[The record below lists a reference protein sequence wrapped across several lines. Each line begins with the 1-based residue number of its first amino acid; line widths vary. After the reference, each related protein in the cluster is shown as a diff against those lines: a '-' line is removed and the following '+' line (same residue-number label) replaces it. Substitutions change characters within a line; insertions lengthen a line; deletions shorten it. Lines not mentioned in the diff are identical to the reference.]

1 MSDHIIISKS
11 PSDHRTYK
19 ALQLPNGLRAILI
32 HDPQI
37 EAGSTASEL
46 KPDGPKTSSHKEIV
60 DDDASMT
67 EEDGSSDSEEGSSD
81 SGSDNSVSEDDE
93 HEHVRPHH
101 PRYGSHSST
110 INSGVKKAAAALS
123 VGIGHY
129 SDPKHL
135 PGLSHYLEH
144 MLFMGSEKYPDENDY
159 DAFLSSNSGSS
170 NACTEEESTTYHFDC
185 APAALEGALD
195 RFAQFFVAPLIKADA
210 LEREVQA
217 VDNEFSGVLQSDSCR
232 HLQLR
237 SFSSK
242 KNHPMRNFG
251 WGNRKSLAEDPIKAG
266 IDVRSELLKHYK
278 EHYSAERM
286 NLVLL
291 GGETLELMEN
301 WVVEKF
307 AKVPSGKGPRPTFGT
322 HGLPFDGPPFGGDI
336 TGLVRVIC
344 GGKEGLNIDNGTIHS
359 NTANNVGGL
368 QNSLITV
375 LPAIRDEHRITVTF
389 PFPCLQTE
397 YKKKAED
404 YLSHFI
410 GHEGKGSLLAD
421 LKASGWATDL
431 CAGVSE
437 QTSASYLF
445 DVSITLTEAG
455 LVAGPGCGLT
465 VVDSLFHYLSM
476 LRAAQPQ
483 RWAWDEMATIAEMK
497 WKFLE
502 EEDAADYT
510 AQIASDMHM
519 YPVEHTLQGMYLHE
533 DFDPKLIKELLN
545 KMSTTALR
553 IDLQTKNYEACYQR
567 LAEIVVQCSENG
579 GVEHDTTE
587 DGTGKVDNEEGKKM
601 KNGIYFNS
609 TSIIQKGEEP
619 WFGIPFVT
627 TIVPQEMIKK
637 WSLDESERD
646 STQGKLRLPPP
657 NPYLAS
663 DFTLKCEETA
673 QKTEYGD
680 TIEVD
685 ANAAPPSSF
694 SSTSSSA
701 FPSPPSQVHATKG
714 LSVWHKMDSTFKI
727 PRTNAYFRI
736 SLPAAYC
743 TPRSSAMTHLVTKI
757 LEDSLCQEA
766 YLADV
771 ASLHYNIWFEG
782 YQGIDIKVDGFS
794 HKLPLLATFIF
805 KTIAALQFTD
815 EDYTRIHEHLVR
827 SYRNAN
833 MKPMKHANYLRL
845 RLLKKEMW
853 PIEALRPEV
862 EAVTAADIRAFLP
875 VLLKQSHIESLIFGN
890 VTEKEA
896 ISLGEAARAALG
908 AVSTA
913 TSNDLCLHLPD
924 PCCSWLLHAPVV
936 NADEENSAVEVYFQ
950 CGPSHD
956 PRRRAVLD
964 CVDQLVYEPCY
975 DTLRTKEQLGYT
987 VSSGPRL
994 THGISGFC
1002 VVVQSGVHGP
1012 VYLDARVDV
1021 FLSGFLERLKKMD
1034 TTEFEKNRE
1043 ALLANKLMKDRNLAE
1058 EAERAWDAVT
1068 NRGQDFKFREEEV
1081 EAIKNLKQQEVV
1093 DFFEKIIAPGGVERK
1108 KVAVHV
1114 AGKVHLNDLKAE
1126 ALPDGV
1132 VEVIKI
1138 DEMKQK
1144 HGFYPEN
1151 KKSTAK

>member
-1 MSDHIIISKS
+1 MSDHIIIS

-32 HDPQI
+32 RDPQI
-37 EAGSTASEL
+37 EAASTISDL
-46 KPDGPKTSSHKEIV
+46 KPDGSQAPSHKELV
-60 DDDASMT
+60 DDNASMG
-67 EEDGSSDSEEGSSD
+67 EEDGSSESEEGSSD
-81 SGSDNSVSEDDE
+81 SGRDSFVSEDEEE

-101 PRYGSHSST
+101 PRNGSHSST
-110 INSGVKKAAAALS
+110 KSGGVKKAAAALS
-123 VGIGHY
+123 VGIGHF

-185 APAALEGALD
+185 APGALEGALD

-217 VDNEFSGVLQSDSCR
+217 VDNEFSGVLQNDSCR
-232 HLQLR
+232 HLQIR

-242 KNHPMRNFG
+242 ENHPMRNFG
-251 WGNRKSLAEDPIKAG
+251 WGNRKSLAEDPKKAG
-266 IDVRSELLKHYK
+266 IDIRSELLKHYK

-286 NLVLL
+286 NLVVL
-291 GGETLELMEN
+291 GGETLETMEN

-307 AKVPSGKGPRPTFGT
+307 TKVPSGKGPRPNFTA
-322 HGLPFDGPPFGGDI
+322 HGVPFDGPPFGGDF
-336 TGLVRVIC
+336 TGFVS
-344 GGKEGLNIDNGTIHS
+344 EGTDSNGTKKS
-359 NTANNVGGL
+359 NTTSHICSF
-368 QNSLITV
+368 QNSLITI
-375 LPAIRDEHRITVTF
+375 LPSIRDEHRITVTF

-397 YKKKAED
+397 YTKKAED

-455 LVAGPGCGLT
+455 LEADPGCGLA

-483 RWAWDEMATIAEMK
+483 RWAWEEMATIAEMR
-497 WKFLE
+497 WNFLE
-502 EEDAADYT
+502 EEDAAEYT

-519 YPVEHTLQGMYLHE
+519 YPVQHTLQGMYLHE
-533 DFDPKLIKELLN
+533 KFDPNLINTLLHQ
-545 KMSTTALR
+545 MTTTALR
-553 IDLQTKNYEACYQR
+553 IDVQTKNYEACCQR
-567 LAEIVVQCSENG
+567 VAEIVVECSENE
-579 GVEHDTTE
+579 GVE
-587 DGTGKVDNEEGKKM
+587 DGGKEKADKKGTKKKKKGNNHV
-601 KNGIYFNS
+601 KNDDAPK
-609 TSIIQKGEEP
+609 SIMIEKGEEP

-627 TIVPQEMIKK
+627 TIVPSKMIKN

-646 STQGKLRLPPP
+646 STQGNLYLPPP

-663 DFTLKCEETA
+663 DFNLKCEQQPQQEKNEMLSVEATP
-673 QKTEYGD
+673 
-680 TIEVD
+680 
-685 ANAAPPSSF
+685 APF
-694 SSTSSSA
+694 STSSSA
-701 FPSPPSQVHATKG
+701 FPSPSRHVYTTKG
-714 LSVWHKMDSTFKI
+714 LSVWHKMDSTFNI
-727 PRTNAYFRI
+727 PRTNAYFKL

-815 EDYTRIHEHLVR
+815 EDFTRIHEQLVR

-833 MKPMKHANYLRL
+833 MKPLKHANYLRL
-845 RLLKKEMW
+845 RLLKKEIW
-853 PIEALRPEV
+853 PLEALRSEM
-862 EAVTAADIRAFLP
+862 EIVTAADIRAFLP
-875 VLLKQSHIESLIFGN
+875 VLLKETHIESLIFGN

-913 TSNDLCLHLPD
+913 ILDDLCLHLPD

-936 NADEENSAVEVYFQ
+936 NADEENSAIEVYFQ

-956 PRRRAVLD
+956 PRRRALLD

-1002 VVVQSGVHGP
+1002 VVVQSSVYGP
-1012 VYLDARVDV
+1012 LHLNSRVDV
-1021 FLSGFLERLKKMD
+1021 FLTGFLERLKNMD
-1034 TTEFEKNRE
+1034 MPEFEKNRQ
-1043 ALLANKLMKDRNLAE
+1043 ALLANKLLKDRNLAE
-1058 EAERAWDAVT
+1058 EAERAWDTIT
-1068 NRGQDFKFREEEV
+1068 NRGQDFKLREEEV
-1081 EAIKNLKQQEVV
+1081 EAIKNLKHEEVV
-1093 DFFEKIIAPGGVERK
+1093 DFFEKVIAPGGLERRK
-1108 KVAVHV
+1108 LAVHI
-1114 AGKVHLNDLKAE
+1114 AGKAHLDDLKAE
-1126 ALPDGV
+1126 NVPDGV
-1132 VEVIKI
+1132 VEVREI
-1138 DEMKQK
+1138 DEIKQK
-1144 HGFYPEN
+1144 YGFYPEI
-1151 KKSTAK
+1151 KKYKMQK

>member
-1 MSDHIIISKS
+1 MSDHNTISKS
-11 PSDHRTYK
+11 DSDHRTYK

-46 KPDGPKTSSHKEIV
+46 KPDGAEAPSHKEIV
-60 DDDASMT
+60 DDDASMS
-67 EEDGSSDSEEGSSD
+67 ERNGSSNSEDGSSD
-81 SGSDNSVSEDDE
+81 SGSDNVVSEDEE

-101 PRYGSHSST
+101 PRDGSHSST
-110 INSGVKKAAAALS
+110 NSGGVKKAAAALS
-123 VGIGHY
+123 VGIGHF

-170 NACTEEESTTYHFDC
+170 NACTEEEATTYHFDC

-217 VDNEFSGVLQSDSCR
+217 VDNEFSGVLQSDACR

-237 SFSSK
+237 SFSSQ

-266 IDVRSELLKHYK
+266 VDIRSELLQHYK

-286 NLVLL
+286 NLVVL
-291 GGETLELMEN
+291 GGETIEMMES

-307 AKVPSGKGPRPTFGT
+307 SKVPSGKGPRPNFSA
-322 HGLPFDGPPFGGDI
+322 HGLPFDGPPFGGEI
-336 TGLVRVIC
+336 TGFN
-344 GGKEGLNIDNGTIHS
+344 GAPSGEQKEGVVTGNGIVNS
-359 NTANNVGGL
+359 NTASNVGTF
-368 QNSLITV
+368 QYSLIII

-389 PFPCLQTE
+389 AFPCLQTE

-437 QTSASYLF
+437 QTSAFYLF

-455 LVAGPGCGLT
+455 LVDGPGCGLA
-465 VVDSLFHYLSM
+465 VVDSLFQYLSM

-502 EEDAADYT
+502 EEDAAEYT

-533 DFDPKLIKELLN
+533 EFDPKLINELLSR
-545 KMSTTALR
+545 MTTTAVR
-553 IDLQTKNYEACYQR
+553 VDLQTKNYEVCCQR
-567 LAEIVVQCSENG
+567 LAEIVADSSEHGSVEVGRANG
-579 GVEHDTTE
+579 GKQTAD
-587 DGTGKVDNEEGKKM
+587 KEERKKM
-601 KNGIYFNS
+601 NGDHFDNKV
-609 TSIIQKGEEP
+609 IQKGEEP
-619 WFGIPFVT
+619 WFNIPFVT
-627 TIVPQEMIKK
+627 TIVPEKMIKS

-646 STQGKLRLPPP
+646 STQGKLCLPPP

-663 DFTLKCEETA
+663 DFTLKCEVPPGN
-673 QKTEYGD
+673 QKNEEMID
-680 TIEVD
+680 LN
-685 ANAAPPSSF
+685 ANAAPIST
-694 SSTSSSA
+694 SSTSCSA
-701 FPSPPSQVHATKG
+701 FPSPPSQVHTTEG

-727 PRTNAYFRI
+727 PRTNAYFKL
-736 SLPAAYC
+736 SLPGAYR
-743 TPRSSAMTHLVTKI
+743 TPRASAMTHLITKL

-771 ASLHYNIWFEG
+771 ASLHYYIWFEG
-782 YQGIDIKVDGFS
+782 HQGIDIKVEGFS

-815 EDYTRIHEHLVR
+815 EDFTRIHEQLVR

-833 MKPMKHANYLRL
+833 MKPLKHANYLRL

-853 PIEALRPEV
+853 PLEALRPEI
-862 EAVTAADIRAFLP
+862 EAVTAAEIRAFLP
-875 VLLKQSHIESLIFGN
+875 VLLKETHIESLIFGN

-913 TSNDLCLHLPD
+913 TQNDVCLRLPD
-924 PCCSWLLHAPVV
+924 PSCSWLLHAPVV
-936 NADEENSAVEVYFQ
+936 NAEEENSAVEIYFQ
-950 CGPSHD
+950 CGLSHD
-956 PRRRAVLD
+956 PRRRALLD

-975 DTLRTKEQLGYT
+975 DTLRTKEQLGYI
-987 VSSGPRL
+987 VSSSPRL
-994 THGISGFC
+994 THGTSGFC

-1012 VYLDARVDV
+1012 VHLDSRVDV
-1021 FLSGFLERLKKMD
+1021 FLSGFLERLKNMD
-1034 TTEFEKNRE
+1034 STEFEKNRE

-1058 EAERAWDAVT
+1058 EAERAWDVVT
-1068 NRGQDFKFREEEV
+1068 NRGQDFKLREEEV
-1081 EAIKNLKQQEVV
+1081 EAIKNLKQEEVV
-1093 DFFEKIIAPGGVERK
+1093 DYFEKVISPGGVDRR
-1108 KVAVHV
+1108 KVAVHI
-1114 AGKVHLNDLKAE
+1114 AGKAHGDDLKAE
-1126 ALPDGV
+1126 NVPDGV
-1132 VEVIKI
+1132 VEVSQI

-1144 HGFYPEN
+1144 YGFYPEIEKISN
-1151 KKSTAK
+1151 K